1 MPETQHAVAIPPEPD
16 RWERLWRGTVPTLVL
31 SVSLAASFYGHALL
45 RDRAED
51 RAIASLRLDTA
62 AMGDALEDRAARAE
76 HMFQAV
82 SAFFHASQTVSAEE
96 FASFVILVHASGNVR
111 GVDFISYLPANQIR
125 AGQYAPLF
133 SSGFDLQR
141 RLDTASP
148 AMLEVWRETID
159 RALSNT
165 QAVTTLPLAP
175 SNLAISPSIPPDPIQ
190 SDKGVLWARAV
201 SSGEQPGE
209 IIGVLAM
216 QVDITRM
223 AAEAF
228 EPWRL
233 RHGLRLSVEATAAVP
248 AVLERNLDRPAE
260 PHQQAGERLG
270 LFGQY
275 WRLETWGLQQNRL
288 SGDALLA
295 KLALGL
301 GIAVSLILFG
311 ASLSQKRARIQ
322 ADQARRRLFDALNS
336 MRDGFAVFD
345 AEDRLLLWNDKF
357 LTCHPSSAGSIRAGL
372 RYADLLREGLRQGE
386 YAIGTGD
393 GEAWL
398 AAHLAARVAERPDE
412 VQLQDGRWLRCAAFR
427 TSDGG
432 RALLCSDVT
441 EAKQHEH
448 RLASQLEILEHMAGG
463 SRLAELLG
471 EVIGWLEDNLPGAL
485 GSLHRLDA
493 NGKRFASS
501 VCGKI
506 PPDYAASLDGIE
518 IGPEVGSCGTAAFRR
533 EIVISAEIASDPLWR
548 NFSGLVE
555 PYGLKAVWSAP
566 IMGDSGQVHGTLAA
580 YFKQPRRPSE
590 SELKMLRLAATM
602 ARLAL
607 EREAYLARLTNLAK
621 LEAVDRLSGGIAH
634 DFNNLLQVVEQS
646 TALLRKS
653 LTDERQRSLADMTLE
668 AAGKGAALIKRLLVF
683 ARGQPLQLGGID
695 LAQTIHELEP
705 LLRQACGNIDIS
717 LALDDG
723 VGSIRT
729 DRIML
734 ESALLNLTLNARDAM
749 PEGGALRIALEQ
761 RNFSAGDSSLG
772 LAPGHYAAIS
782 VADTGTGMD
791 AETLRNAVVPYFTTK
806 PVGSGSG
813 LGLSMA
819 YGFARESGGALQ
831 LESQP
836 GQGTVVTLY
845 LPIRA

>member
-1 MPETQHAVAIPPEPD
+1 MLEKQHGPATILPEPS
-16 RWERLWRGTVPTLVL
+16 RWERLWRGAVPTLVI
-31 SVSLAASFYGHALL
+31 SVALAASFYGHALL

-51 RAIASLRLDTA
+51 RAIANLRLDTA
-62 AMGDALEDRAARAE
+62 AMGDALEDRAARAK

-82 SAFFHASQTVSAEE
+82 TAFFHASQTVSAEE
-96 FASFVILVHASGNVR
+96 FASFVTLIHASGNVR

-133 SSGFDLQR
+133 ANGFDLQR
-141 RLDTASP
+141 RIDTATP
-148 AMLEVWRETID
+148 ALLEIWRETID
-159 RALSNT
+159 RALSNG
-165 QAVTTLPLAP
+165 QAVTMLPLGLPAQ
-175 SNLAISPSIPPDPIQ
+175 SNPRPNQ
-190 SDKGVLWARAV
+190 GVLWARAV

-216 QVDITRM
+216 QADLTQM

-228 EPWRL
+228 ETWRT
-233 RHGLRLSVEATAAVP
+233 RHGIRLSAEATAATP
-248 AVLERNLDRPAE
+248 AVFERNLDRPAE
-260 PHQQAGERLG
+260 PRQQSGETLH
-270 LFGQY
+270 LFAHA

-301 GIAVSLILFG
+301 GIIVSLIVFG

-322 ADQARRRLFDALNS
+322 ADQARRRLIDALDS

-345 AEDRLLLWNDKF
+345 AEDRLLLWNGKF
-357 LTCHPSSAGSIRAGL
+357 LTCHPLSAGHIRIGL
-372 RYADLLREGLRQGE
+372 YYGDLLREGLRLGE
-386 YAIGTGD
+386 YAGVD
-393 GEAWL
+393 NNSEAWL
-398 AAHLAARVAERPDE
+398 SDRLAARAAERPEE
-412 VQLQDGRWLRCAAFR
+412 VQLQDGRWLRWTAFR

-432 RALLCSDVT
+432 SALLCSDVT
-441 EAKQHEH
+441 EAKQHED
-448 RLASQLEILEHMAGG
+448 RLASQLEILEHMTGG
-463 SRLAELLG
+463 GRLNDLLG
-471 EVIGWLEDNLPGAL
+471 EVIGWLEGNLPGAL
-485 GSLHRLDA
+485 ASLHRLDA

-501 VCGKI
+501 VCGQI
-506 PPDYAASLDGIE
+506 PLDYASSLTGIE
-518 IGPEVGSCGTAAFRR
+518 IGPDVGSCGTAAFRR

-548 NFSGLVE
+548 NYIGLVE
-555 PYGLKAVWSAP
+555 PYGLKSVWSVP

-580 YFKQPRRPSE
+580 YFKQPRHPSE
-590 SELKMLRLAATM
+590 SDLKILRMAATM

-634 DFNNLLQVVEQS
+634 DFNNLLQVIEQS

-653 LTDERQRSLADMTLE
+653 LNEARQRNLADMTLE

-695 LAQTIHELEP
+695 LAQTMRELEP
-705 LLRQACGNIDIS
+705 LLRQACGDIDITF
-717 LALDDG
+717 ALEEN
-723 VGSIRT
+723 VGSAHT

-734 ESALLNLTLNARDAM
+734 ESALLNLVINARDAM
-749 PEGGALRIALEQ
+749 PDGGALRVALKRRE
-761 RNFSAGDSSLG
+761 FVTADTGLG
-772 LAPGHYAAIS
+772 LSPGNYAAIS
-782 VADTGTGMD
+782 VSDTGTGMD

-831 LESQP
+831 LDSQP

-845 LPIRA
+845 LPLKA